1 MFPNDG
7 RNAIQFRLPES
18 VVVCHA
24 NGCEPELREFSVSLD
39 VNVRRLVSVAR
50 EEEKPIRATL
60 QDSRT
65 HRKRFCQLFGLLAN
79 SAPQIRLTSIEVDG
93 SRPFAMIHR
102 TDVPAVLSSS
112 YCPRSSYTST
122 RREPR
127 APKRRCVSLR
137 ERR

>member
-7 RNAIQFRLPES
+7 RNPVHFRLPES

-39 VNVRRLVSVAR
+39 MNVWRLVSVAR

-65 HRKRFCQLFGLLAN
+65 HRNDSASFSDWLPILLF
-79 SAPQIRLTSIEVDG
+79 
-93 SRPFAMIHR
+93 
-102 TDVPAVLSSS
+102 
-112 YCPRSSYTST
+112 RSG
-122 RREPR
+122 
-127 APKRRCVSLR
+127 
-137 ERR
+137 